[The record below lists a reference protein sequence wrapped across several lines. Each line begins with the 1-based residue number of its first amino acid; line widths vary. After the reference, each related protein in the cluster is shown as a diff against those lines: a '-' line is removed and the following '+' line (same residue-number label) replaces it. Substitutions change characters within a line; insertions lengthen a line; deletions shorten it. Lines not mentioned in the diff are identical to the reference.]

1 MSDSFIY
8 TVPQW
13 FIFAAIIGMV
23 YGWIEDKKTIR
34 LIGAG
39 VLVALGI
46 FAIVVLSGDYFSAGK
61 YLTQEELANQQLEES
76 IPEEIPFIARLFPA
90 YLLFVISAILA
101 IPTIIFDLRNKKG
114 YVFWAIAA
122 GLSALAGF
130 FVIVGQL
137 KYI

>member
-13 FIFAAIIGMV
+13 FIFAAVIGMV

-39 VLVALGI
+39 VLIALGI

-61 YLTQEELANQQLEES
+61 YLTQEELANQQLEENLT
-76 IPEEIPFIARLFPA
+76 EEIPFIARLFPA
-90 YLLFVISAILA
+90 YLIFVISAVLA
-101 IPTIIFDLRNKKG
+101 IPTIIFDLKNKKS
-114 YVFWAIAA
+114 YVYWAIIA
-122 GLSALAGF
+122 GLVALAGF

>member
-1 MSDSFIY
+1 MSDTYIY

-23 YGWIEDKKTIR
+23 YGWIEEKKAIR
-34 LIGAG
+34 MIGAG
-39 VLVALGI
+39 ILIALGI
-46 FAIVVLSGDYFSAGK
+46 FSLIILSGDYFSAGK
-61 YLTQEELANQQLEES
+61 FLTQEELASQQLEEN

-90 YLLFVISAILA
+90 YLLFVISAVLSVPA
-101 IPTIIFDLRNKKG
+101 IIFDLKNKKG
-114 YVFWAIAA
+114 YVYWAIIA
-122 GLSALAGF
+122 GLVALAGF

>member
-39 VLVALGI
+39 VLIALGI
-46 FAIVVLSGDYFSAGK
+46 FAIIVLSGDYFSAGK

-76 IPEEIPFIARLFPA
+76 LTEEIPFIARLFPA
-90 YLLFVISAILA
+90 YLLFVGSAVLA
-101 IPTIIFDLRNKKG
+101 IPTIFFDLKNKKG
-114 YVFWAIAA
+114 YVYWAIIT
-122 GLSALAGF
+122 GVVALAGF

>member
-39 VLVALGI
+39 VLIALGI

-90 YLLFVISAILA
+90 YLLFVASAVLA
-101 IPTIIFDLRNKKG
+101 IPVIIFDLKNKKG
-114 YVFWAIAA
+114 YVYWAITAA
-122 GLSALAGF
+122 LVALAGF

>member
-34 LIGAG
+34 LVGAG
-39 VLVALGI
+39 VLIALGI

-61 YLTQEELANQQLEES
+61 YLTQEELANQQLEENLT
-76 IPEEIPFIARLFPA
+76 EEIPFIARLFPA
-90 YLLFVISAILA
+90 YLLFVISAVLSV
-101 IPTIIFDLRNKKG
+101 PTIIFDLKNKKG
-114 YVFWAIAA
+114 YVYWAIIA
-122 GLSALAGF
+122 GLVALAGF

>member
-13 FIFAAIIGMV
+13 FIFATIIGMV

-39 VLVALGI
+39 VLIALGI

-61 YLTQEELANQQLEES
+61 YLTQEELANQQLEENLS
-76 IPEEIPFIARLFPA
+76 EEIPFVARLFPA
-90 YLLFVISAILA
+90 YLLFVISAVLS
-101 IPTIIFDLRNKKG
+101 IPTIIFDLKNKKG
-114 YVFWAIAA
+114 YVYWAITAA
-122 GLSALAGF
+122 LVALAGF

-137 KYI
+137 RYI

>member
-1 MSDSFIY
+1 MSDTFIY

-23 YGWIEDKKTIR
+23 YGWIEEKKAIR
-34 LIGAG
+34 MIGAG
-39 VLVALGI
+39 ILIALGI
-46 FAIVVLSGDYFSAGK
+46 FSLIILSGDYFSAGK
-61 YLTQEELANQQLEES
+61 FLTQEELASQQLEEN

-90 YLLFVISAILA
+90 YLLFVISAVLSVPA
-101 IPTIIFDLRNKKG
+101 IIFDLKNKKG
-114 YVFWAIAA
+114 YVYWAIIA
-122 GLSALAGF
+122 GLVALAGF